1 MTKRR
6 RWILLPVA
14 ALAALLLLVLALFDW
29 NWLKNPIERAAS
41 AALGRGVEIAG
52 AVEVDLAPTPVI
64 ALEQVRIANAAWGSR
79 PHMLTIPRVE
89 LAVSLRP
96 LLSGRIELPFLRVH
110 APDLLLE
117 TNREGAGNWQFG
129 AADAPASAPAL
140 PLIDD
145 LQITGAAL
153 RYRAPGRAQDVVAAL
168 DTVAGSMRRAGIRL
182 DADGSIGEDPLA
194 FRLAGAPAARL
205 DPATEAERFPFQI
218 EARLGSTRVAA
229 TGSAERLLEA
239 QGLSVEVQVQS
250 DAPGRLLALAGREP
264 RDLGALELRMAITR
278 QDAIW
283 GVQGMAARL
292 GESDVRGSATVD
304 LGRPEPL
311 LAAALASDQVRF
323 EDLAAIMAGAPSAR
337 ARPDATSDGAV
348 AAARSAL
355 DDGTPA
361 EGPALGLDPGML
373 PRIDAELSYS
383 VAHVSGPELALDG
396 VDLYARLEEGLPRVE
411 LTGGGQYRDLPVALD
426 VRLGS
431 TDQTAG
437 GDGAYPVRARI
448 EAAGTEVH
456 LEGEI
461 GRPKTLDGLDLRVQ
475 AQSGN
480 AAELLALVAP
490 DLPPIPPFAVSG
502 HVVQDG
508 QVWRIADF
516 HGQFSDSELAG
527 DVTANLS
534 KARPFITA
542 DLTSKRLLVSDLVTA
557 GERPAVVDEEMAE
570 EAAEATGAGGEDAAA
585 AVPDKSDDAAGVA
598 AAGEGAPANG
608 GEATDQSQVALI
620 SIEGVNFDALP
631 KIDADL
637 SFEGHAVE
645 YGEFR
650 FDELS
655 FDLKLR
661 DRIAVLD
668 AAGAGQYRAAPLSV
682 EARLGEDATLENPDA
697 RYPIDVQ
704 IASEETRVS
713 VQGTSTEPAR
723 LAGLD
728 VEVLLAGPDL
738 SRVGEI
744 LQLPLPA
751 TPPFE
756 VQSQLTHEQKRWN
769 LAGLNGTVG
778 DSDIQGDAAIVLGG
792 ARPLLEAELTSDAVD
807 LDDLGLLVGA
817 PADPSETVSQEQA
830 RAAAEAAAEETLLPD
845 EPLNLPELRAVDARV
860 SFQAKQ
866 VQAQKLPLEGMA
878 VDLTL
883 EDGRLT
889 LEPLRFEVADG
900 TFESVIRMDAHR
912 DGLAGELELDV
923 RDLRLNQLLARFD
936 IEIAEIEME
945 QEGVGTFSGHGK
957 LAVRGN
963 SMAGLAGSAEGQAA
977 VIMRGGQLNA
987 LILEGLGLDIGEA
1000 VALLLTGDEEAQSEM
1015 VPIRCFVGDFAVQDG
1030 VMRAEALVL
1039 DTADSTITG
1048 KGQID
1053 LGAEAMDL
1061 EFVAHPKDASVL
1073 TASTPVRIEGT
1084 LKEPAVDVVSEEL
1097 QEKSLAALALGV
1109 VLPVLGAVL
1118 PFIEQGETEDADCGR
1133 LIEDA
1138 VASVERASPAPPAD

>member
-1 MTKRR
+1 
-6 RWILLPVA
+6 
-14 ALAALLLLVLALFDW
+14 
-29 NWLKNPIERAAS
+29 
-41 AALGRGVEIAG
+41 
-52 AVEVDLAPTPVI
+52 
-64 ALEQVRIANAAWGSR
+64 
-79 PHMLTIPRVE
+79 
-89 LAVSLRP
+89 
-96 LLSGRIELPFLRVH
+96 
-110 APDLLLE
+110 
-117 TNREGAGNWQFG
+117 
-129 AADAPASAPAL
+129 
-140 PLIDD
+140 
-145 LQITGAAL
+145 
-153 RYRAPGRAQDVVAAL
+153 
-168 DTVAGSMRRAGIRL
+168 
-182 DADGSIGEDPLA
+182 
-194 FRLAGAPAARL
+194 
-205 DPATEAERFPFQI
+205 
-218 EARLGSTRVAA
+218 
-229 TGSAERLLEA
+229 
-239 QGLSVEVQVQS
+239 
-250 DAPGRLLALAGREP
+250 
-264 RDLGALELRMAITR
+264 
-278 QDAIW
+278 
-283 GVQGMAARL
+283 
-292 GESDVRGSATVD
+292 
-304 LGRPEPL
+304 
-311 LAAALASDQVRF
+311 
-323 EDLAAIMAGAPSAR
+323 
-337 ARPDATSDGAV
+337 
-348 AAARSAL
+348 
-355 DDGTPA
+355 
-361 EGPALGLDPGML
+361 
-373 PRIDAELSYS
+373 
-383 VAHVSGPELALDG
+383 
-396 VDLYARLEEGLPRVE
+396 
-411 LTGGGQYRDLPVALD
+411 
-426 VRLGS
+426 
-431 TDQTAG
+431 
-437 GDGAYPVRARI
+437 
-448 EAAGTEVH
+448 
-456 LEGEI
+456 
-461 GRPKTLDGLDLRVQ
+461 
-475 AQSGN
+475 
-480 AAELLALVAP
+480 
-490 DLPPIPPFAVSG
+490 
-502 HVVQDG
+502 
-508 QVWRIADF
+508 
-516 HGQFSDSELAG
+516 
-527 DVTANLS
+527 LS

>member
-1 MTKRR
+1 
-6 RWILLPVA
+6 
-14 ALAALLLLVLALFDW
+14 
-29 NWLKNPIERAAS
+29 
-41 AALGRGVEIAG
+41 
-52 AVEVDLAPTPVI
+52 
-64 ALEQVRIANAAWGSR
+64 
-79 PHMLTIPRVE
+79 
-89 LAVSLRP
+89 
-96 LLSGRIELPFLRVH
+96 
-110 APDLLLE
+110 
-117 TNREGAGNWQFG
+117 
-129 AADAPASAPAL
+129 
-140 PLIDD
+140 
-145 LQITGAAL
+145 
-153 RYRAPGRAQDVVAAL
+153 
-168 DTVAGSMRRAGIRL
+168 
-182 DADGSIGEDPLA
+182 
-194 FRLAGAPAARL
+194 
-205 DPATEAERFPFQI
+205 
-218 EARLGSTRVAA
+218 
-229 TGSAERLLEA
+229 
-239 QGLSVEVQVQS
+239 
-250 DAPGRLLALAGREP
+250 
-264 RDLGALELRMAITR
+264 
-278 QDAIW
+278 
-283 GVQGMAARL
+283 
-292 GESDVRGSATVD
+292 
-304 LGRPEPL
+304 
-311 LAAALASDQVRF
+311 
-323 EDLAAIMAGAPSAR
+323 
-337 ARPDATSDGAV
+337 
-348 AAARSAL
+348 
-355 DDGTPA
+355 
-361 EGPALGLDPGML
+361 
-373 PRIDAELSYS
+373 
-383 VAHVSGPELALDG
+383 
-396 VDLYARLEEGLPRVE
+396 
-411 LTGGGQYRDLPVALD
+411 
-426 VRLGS
+426 
-431 TDQTAG
+431 
-437 GDGAYPVRARI
+437 
-448 EAAGTEVH
+448 
-456 LEGEI
+456 
-461 GRPKTLDGLDLRVQ
+461 
-475 AQSGN
+475 
-480 AAELLALVAP
+480 
-490 DLPPIPPFAVSG
+490 
-502 HVVQDG
+502 
-508 QVWRIADF
+508 VWRIADF